1 MHADVDQFQMVML
14 NFRELF
20 PEDHPTSKLLDII
33 HQLDLSSFDENY
45 VNSSSKGGR
54 KAFPVDRLLAI
65 LIYSILHGNISMR
78 NLERDLS
85 QRADLLYLSGGLSLD
100 HSTISVFRKRH
111 AKAIEELFT
120 QTVF

>member
-20 PEDHPTSKLLDII
+20 SEDHPTSKLLDII

-54 KAFPVDRLLAI
+54 KDITRLDIQFVIEFAVK
-65 LIYSILHGNISMR
+65 YVSKSV
-78 NLERDLS
+78 
-85 QRADLLYLSGGLSLD
+85 GGK
-100 HSTISVFRKRH
+100 IIKRLGLTH
-111 AKAIEELFT
+111 QI
-120 QTVF
+120 